1 MNSHILENLESLL
14 HASTLQA
21 DALVQNIQTIEKKL
35 HDNYEKNLAHSID
48 CFKEI
53 LRLKG
58 HIASNLMNEIVLGL
72 QAVQSLSE
80 SIEAALREIA
90 VRAQNANDPIDISTF
105 IKMPALKKKLSQNN
119 ELLQLSSTWHKKAF
133 KVLEEFLKFVIE
145 FLPSSDKLNMR
156 RYEMLTM
163 DISDAETSVSDYPTL
178 NLSWKYI
185 IKLSIEY
192 KNNIKKRLKL
202 DSIIYNLSRGASYNF
217 SKLVKSINSDET
229 FQQEPSNV
237 KQIDKI
243 STIVRFYI
251 THLLSIVKCYVDII
265 LKNEYKHIIR
275 TILYALIFIVS
286 KLSPN
291 CLIMAHANN
300 SLQERILPIVNN
312 TFAALF
318 LNNIACEDDCYMMI
332 FNFINLSI
340 DAMNRENSVI
350 PEIVETMDFTFAKI
364 HFLQIILI
372 NINDIS
378 VSLQSRL
385 LPNPILVKDSKQTF
399 CILRTFLDILEN
411 YSDSNL
417 LTSTIMSVDKSMH
430 PLQNI
435 SLDAQYLEDDL
446 YIHILSTLCIFVN
459 MLPTFLFIVFEYRML
474 ESLLLSR
481 SFIICTLI
489 VDCWG
494 CVSKILD
501 SHVLYQ
507 EVMLIME
514 IIVGLVHTS
523 STRFRLKRLFK
534 RLIAFLD
541 VEQQLKL
548 SKFACSYTFQT
559 DENTAQM
566 LSSREYTSVHIE
578 SNSANYVKLYAW
590 INSCLEKKS
599 MHSIDDL
606 FSIYL
611 LVFQSKNLMPCCIK
625 YEDDIK
631 YISFNIALTILKNS
645 ANCIDSIPDFSSS
658 STEFRKTLVMID
670 GVLEFMMNLQPLTL
684 AEVLEVVDRCTPLL
698 VKDCICYTS
707 LCNFIDKFIELL
719 LDTNDKQIIAIVDS
733 MYERIFTST
742 RWFTKHETVAQ
753 IAGYTQHSRSLE
765 IIHPVITQQLRE
777 PIIRFINRMPSYFDN
792 ELISEINFWQSVNDR
807 NEHQF
812 QFVNLRDLFN
822 RDLISIA
829 TNIFSNSVK
838 IDYDINK
845 STLKCLKGAH
855 LINVCIRNYLA
866 GNQKSEVSSEL
877 KLVLND
883 LKDNLTK
890 FFQS

>member
-1 MNSHILENLESLL
+1 MNSHILENFEALL

-21 DALVQNIQTIEKKL
+21 DALVQNIQIIEKKL
-35 HDNYEKNLAHSID
+35 HDNYEENLAHSID

-80 SIEAALREIA
+80 SIEAALREVA

-105 IKMPALKKKLSQNN
+105 IKLSQNN

-133 KVLEEFLKFVIE
+133 KVLEDFLKFVIE

-156 RYEMLTM
+156 RYEMLAM
-163 DISDAETSVSDYPTL
+163 DISDVCNDLILIAETSVSDYPTL

-192 KNNIKKRLKL
+192 KNNIKKL
-202 DSIIYNLSRGASYNF
+202 DSIIYNLSRDASYNF
-217 SKLVKSINSDET
+217 SKLVKSINSEET

-265 LKNEYKHIIR
+265 LKNEHKHIIR

-291 CLIMAHANN
+291 CLITAHANN

-332 FNFINLSI
+332 FNFTNLSI
-340 DAMNRENSVI
+340 DAMNRENLVI
-350 PEIVETMDFTFAKI
+350 PEIIETMDFTYAKI

-385 LPNPILVKDSKQTF
+385 LPNPLLVKDSKQTF

-411 YSDSNL
+411 YPESNL

-430 PLQNI
+430 PLQTI
-435 SLDAQYLEDDL
+435 SLDAQYLEDNL
-446 YIHILSTLCIFVN
+446 YIHIISTLCIFAN
-459 MLPTFLFIVFEYRML
+459 TLPTFLFVVFEYRML

-501 SHVLYQ
+501 SNVLYQ

-514 IIVGLVHTS
+514 IIVGLVHT

-541 VEQQLKL
+541 VEQQ
-548 SKFACSYTFQT
+548 
-559 DENTAQM
+559 
-566 LSSREYTSVHIE
+566 
-578 SNSANYVKLYAW
+578 
-590 INSCLEKKS
+590 
-599 MHSIDDL
+599 
-606 FSIYL
+606 
-611 LVFQSKNLMPCCIK
+611 
-625 YEDDIK
+625 
-631 YISFNIALTILKNS
+631 
-645 ANCIDSIPDFSSS
+645 
-658 STEFRKTLVMID
+658 
-670 GVLEFMMNLQPLTL
+670 
-684 AEVLEVVDRCTPLL
+684 
-698 VKDCICYTS
+698 
-707 LCNFIDKFIELL
+707 
-719 LDTNDKQIIAIVDS
+719 
-733 MYERIFTST
+733 
-742 RWFTKHETVAQ
+742 
-753 IAGYTQHSRSLE
+753 
-765 IIHPVITQQLRE
+765 
-777 PIIRFINRMPSYFDN
+777 
-792 ELISEINFWQSVNDR
+792 
-807 NEHQF
+807 
-812 QFVNLRDLFN
+812 
-822 RDLISIA
+822 
-829 TNIFSNSVK
+829 
-838 IDYDINK
+838 
-845 STLKCLKGAH
+845 
-855 LINVCIRNYLA
+855 
-866 GNQKSEVSSEL
+866 
-877 KLVLND
+877 
-883 LKDNLTK
+883 
-890 FFQS
+890 